1 MNPRPLTVTR
11 IYEKKVI
18 LKNAEAAAVLAKE
31 EELSDK
37 KEKIN
42 VYKSK
47 YCLKKMVFVKEAQNI
62 FQLVEFWINHYL
74 SKQMPASE

>member
-1 MNPRPLTVTR
+1 MVNPLSLTVTR

-47 YCLKKMVFVKEAQNI
+47 YC
-62 FQLVEFWINHYL
+62 
-74 SKQMPASE
+74 

>member
-1 MNPRPLTVTR
+1 MVNPRPLTVTR

-18 LKNAEAAAVLAKE
+18 LKNAEAAAALARE

-42 VYKSK
+42 VYKGK
-47 YCLKKMVFVKEAQNI
+47 YCKKNCI
-62 FQLVEFWINHYL
+62 LLYL
-74 SKQMPASE
+74 SKQMPISE

>member
-1 MNPRPLTVTR
+1 MVNPRPLTVTR

-18 LKNAEAAAVLAKE
+18 LKNAEAAAALARE

-47 YCLKKMVFVKEAQNI
+47 YCKRSSFCKRGT
-62 FQLVEFWINHYL
+62 
-74 SKQMPASE
+74 

>member
-1 MNPRPLTVTR
+1 MVNPRPLTVTR

-18 LKNAEAAAVLAKE
+18 LKNAEAAAALAKE

-47 YCLKKMVFVKEAQNI
+47 YC
-62 FQLVEFWINHYL
+62 
-74 SKQMPASE
+74 